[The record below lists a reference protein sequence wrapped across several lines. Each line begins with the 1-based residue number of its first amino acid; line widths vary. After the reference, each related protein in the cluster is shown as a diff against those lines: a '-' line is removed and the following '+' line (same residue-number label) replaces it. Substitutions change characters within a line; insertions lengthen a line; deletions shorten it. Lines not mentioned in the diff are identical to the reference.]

1 MNKKTVKKLLVGRP
15 SVTSPGSKTTL
26 PPLPLTGRTQ
36 MNKKTVKKSLVRK
49 PSATSPGSKTSPSL
63 PFKSKALFVGIDLGT
78 CRASIA
84 ASNGVREVVPTYV
97 GYPKD
102 NISEELFGTEPLF
115 GELALKHR
123 LSVELIRPLA
133 HGVIQGDGA
142 TGKNK
147 NLVAAQQ
154 LVRHLLQRARPK
166 SNGPVY
172 GVIGA
177 PARASIASKRI
188 LIDAARG
195 ILDAVMVV
203 SEPFA
208 VAYGL
213 DILDRALVVD
223 IGAGTVDLCRLHGTL
238 PEEHDQITLDEA
250 GDFVDKKLSSLIQR
264 KYPKAQF
271 NINMVRAL
279 KEQYGFVSENADRV
293 KARFPVA
300 GRPKNFDITDELQR
314 ACRSVVPG
322 IIDSIARLI
331 ATYDPE
337 FQEAI
342 RSNVILAGGGSQMI
356 GLPKLIN
363 HGMEELGGGRVTRVE
378 EPVFAGA
385 NGALKMAQRM
395 PGHFWQMLT

>member
-1 MNKKTVKKLLVGRP
+1 MAKKHVKK
-15 SVTSPGSKTTL
+15 
-26 PPLPLTGRTQ
+26 Q
-36 MNKKTVKKSLVRK
+36 VKKRAKKKVSKKLSISK
-49 PSATSPGSKTSPSL
+49 ISPLAAGSE
-63 PFKSKALFVGIDLGT
+63 ALLVGIDLGT
-78 CRASIA
+78 SRASIA
-84 ASNGVREVVPTYV
+84 SSNSVREVVPTYV

-102 NISEELFGTEPLF
+102 NISEELLGVEPLF

-133 HGVIQGDGA
+133 HGIIRDGN
-142 TGKNK
+142 GKGNNK

-154 LVRHLLQRARPK
+154 LVRHLLELTRPK
-166 SNGPVY
+166 PGQPVY

-177 PARASIASKRI
+177 PARASIASKRV

-195 ILDAVMVV
+195 ILDAVMIV

-213 DILDRALVVD
+213 GILDQALVID

-238 PEEHDQITLDEA
+238 PEERDQITLDEA
-250 GDFVDKKLSSLIQR
+250 GDFVDEEVSKLIHK

-271 NINMVRAL
+271 TINMVRAL
-279 KEQYGFVSENADRV
+279 KEQYGFVSKNADRV
-293 KARFPVA
+293 TAHFPVE
-300 GRPKNFDITDELQR
+300 GRPRDFDITDELR
-314 ACRSVVPG
+314 TACKSTVPG
-322 IIDSIARLI
+322 IVESIAELI

-337 FQEAI
+337 FQQVL

-356 GLPKLIN
+356 GLPTLIEQQ
-363 HGMEELGGGRVTRVE
+363 MEQLGGGRVTRVD
-378 EPVFAGA
+378 EPLFAGS

-395 PGHFWQMLT
+395 PRHFWKMLA

>member
-1 MNKKTVKKLLVGRP
+1 MTKKNLKRRVGKKNKK
-15 SVTSPGSKTTL
+15 
-26 PPLPLTGRTQ
+26 Q
-36 MNKKTVKKSLVRK
+36 VRK
-49 PSATSPGSKTSPSL
+49 KRSTAKSSFGFSSADGT
-63 PFKSKALFVGIDLGT
+63 LFVG
-78 CRASIA
+78 
-84 ASNGVREVVPTYV
+84 YV

-102 NISEELFGTEPLF
+102 NISEELLGTKPLF

-133 HGVIQGDGA
+133 HGVIRNSNGRNV
-142 TGKNK
+142 NK

-154 LVRHLLQRARPK
+154 LVRHLLERTRPK
-166 SNGPVY
+166 PGQPVC

-195 ILDAVMVV
+195 ILNAVMIV

-213 DILDRALVVD
+213 GILDRALVID

-238 PEEHDQITLDEA
+238 PQEQDQITLDEA
-250 GDFVDKKLSSLIQR
+250 GDFVDEKLSNLIHK

-271 NINMVRAL
+271 NVNMVRRL
-279 KEQYGFVSENADRV
+279 KEQYGFVSDHADRV
-293 KARFPVA
+293 AARFPVE
-300 GRPKNFDITDELQR
+300 GRPKDFDITDELR
-314 ACRSVVPG
+314 TACRVVVPG
-322 IIDSIARLI
+322 IVNSIAELI
-331 ATYDPE
+331 ASYDPE

-342 RSNVILAGGGSQMI
+342 RSNVILAGGGSQMV
-356 GLPKLIN
+356 GLATLMRQ
-363 HGMEELGGGRVTRVE
+363 GMQELGGGNITCVE

-385 NGALKMAQRM
+385 SGALKMAQRM
-395 PGHFWQMLT
+395 PKHFWQVLA

>member
-1 MNKKTVKKLLVGRP
+1 VQYWQSYKERTEKMKKKKSTKRRIGKKTKN
-15 SVTSPGSKTTL
+15 
-26 PPLPLTGRTQ
+26 Q
-36 MNKKTVKKSLVRK
+36 VRK
-49 PSATSPGSKTSPSL
+49 KRSNAKSSFGFSSADG
-63 PFKSKALFVGIDLGT
+63 ALFVGIDLGT
-78 CRASIA
+78 SRASIA
-84 ASNGVREVVPTYV
+84 ASNGIREVIPTYV

-102 NISEELFGTEPLF
+102 NISAELLGAEPLF
-115 GELALKHR
+115 GELALEHR

-133 HGVIQGDGA
+133 HGVIRGGRKS
-142 TGKNK
+142 GKNR

-154 LVRHLLQRARPK
+154 LVRHLLERTRPK
-166 SNGPVY
+166 PGQQVC
-172 GVIGA
+172 GVIGT

-188 LIDAARG
+188 LIEAARG
-195 ILDAVMVV
+195 ILDAIMIV

-213 DILDRALVVD
+213 GILDRAMVID

-238 PEEHDQITLDEA
+238 PEEKDQITLDKA
-250 GDFVDKKLSSLIQR
+250 GDFVDEKLSRLIHK

-271 NINMVRAL
+271 NVNMIRRL
-279 KEQYGFVSENADRV
+279 KEQYGFVSDHSDRV
-293 KARFPVA
+293 ASRFPVE
-300 GRPKNFDITDELQR
+300 GRPKDFDITDELR
-314 ACRSVVPG
+314 TACRAIVPG

-356 GLPKLIN
+356 GLATLMQQGIQ
-363 HGMEELGGGRVTRVE
+363 ELGGGNITCVE

-385 NGALKMAQRM
+385 SGALKMAQRM
-395 PGHFWQMLT
+395 PKHFWQVLV

>member
-1 MNKKTVKKLLVGRP
+1 MAKKHVKKPLRKKL
-15 SVTSPGSKTTL
+15 SATSPRPRTL
-26 PPLPLTGRTQ
+26 PPLPL
-36 MNKKTVKKSLVRK
+36 KSE
-49 PSATSPGSKTSPSL
+49 
-63 PFKSKALFVGIDLGT
+63 ALFVGIDLGT

-102 NISEELFGTEPLF
+102 NISEELFGAEPLF

-133 HGVIQGDGA
+133 HGVIQGDSENGN
-142 TGKNK
+142 NK

-166 SNGPVY
+166 SNGPIY
-172 GVIGA
+172 GVIGT

-195 ILDAVMVV
+195 ILDAVMIV

-238 PEEHDQITLDEA
+238 PEEQDQITLDEA
-250 GDFVDKKLSSLIQR
+250 GDFVDKKLSNLIQK
-264 KYPKAQF
+264 KYPRAQF
-271 NINMVRAL
+271 NVNMVRTL
-279 KEQYGFVSENADRV
+279 KEQHGFVSDNADRV
-293 KARFPVA
+293 TAHFPVE
-300 GRPKNFDITDELQR
+300 GRPKDFDVTGELQR
-314 ACRSVVPG
+314 ACRSIVPG
-322 IIDSIARLI
+322 IVNSIARLI

-342 RSNVILAGGGSQMI
+342 RSNVILAGGGSQMV
-356 GLPKLIN
+356 GLPKLIEEA
-363 HGMEELGGGRVTRVE
+363 MDELGGGRVTRVE

-395 PGHFWQMLT
+395 PGHFWQILA

>member
-1 MNKKTVKKLLVGRP
+1 MAKKHVKK
-15 SVTSPGSKTTL
+15 
-26 PPLPLTGRTQ
+26 Q
-36 MNKKTVKKSLVRK
+36 VKKRAKKKVSKKLSISK
-49 PSATSPGSKTSPSL
+49 ISPLAAGSE
-63 PFKSKALFVGIDLGT
+63 ALLVGIDLGT
-78 CRASIA
+78 SRASIA
-84 ASNGVREVVPTYV
+84 SSNSVREVVPTYV

-102 NISEELFGTEPLF
+102 NISEELLGVEPLF

-133 HGVIQGDGA
+133 HGVIRDGN
-142 TGKNK
+142 GKGNNK

-154 LVRHLLQRARPK
+154 LVRYLLELTRPK
-166 SNGPVY
+166 PGQPVY

-195 ILDAVMVV
+195 ILDAVMIV

-213 DILDRALVVD
+213 GILDQALVID

-238 PEEHDQITLDEA
+238 PEERDQITLDEA
-250 GDFVDKKLSSLIQR
+250 GDFVDKKLSSLIR
-264 KYPKAQF
+264 KKYPRAQF
-271 NINMVRAL
+271 NVNMVRTL

-293 KARFPVA
+293 TARFPVE
-300 GRPKNFDITDELQR
+300 GKPKDFDVTGELQR
-314 ACRSVVPG
+314 ACRSIVPG
-322 IIDSIARLI
+322 IVNSIARLI

-356 GLPKLIN
+356 GLPTLID
-363 HGMEELGGGRVTRVE
+363 HGMKELGGGKVTRVE

-395 PGHFWQMLT
+395 PGHFWQILA